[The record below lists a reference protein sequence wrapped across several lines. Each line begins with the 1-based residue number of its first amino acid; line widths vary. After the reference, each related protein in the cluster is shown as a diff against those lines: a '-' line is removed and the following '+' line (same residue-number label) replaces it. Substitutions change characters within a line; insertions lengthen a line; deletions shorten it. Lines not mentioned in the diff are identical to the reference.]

1 MQVNKTFIGCSR
13 ALRSI
18 APADTHLDCLGHR
31 STSLGK
37 WQTEFDMHLQHSL
50 QTPEVISSSYLKRRD
65 LTSFENPTTAD
76 QLRKANIGF
85 ELCFKQQSK
94 QENTYHNLAYKFD
107 SLTEFP
113 DQTLTDHLDPV
124 FVKTN
129 SKSQNSDQ
137 AKPRLMTVN
146 EELFEDRP
154 ERNTSFTSIRS
165 SNKDLKADF

>member
-1 MQVNKTFIGCSR
+1 M
-13 ALRSI
+13 
-18 APADTHLDCLGHR
+18 
-31 STSLGK
+31 
-37 WQTEFDMHLQHSL
+37 
-50 QTPEVISSSYLKRRD
+50 
-65 LTSFENPTTAD
+65 TSFENPTTQD

-85 ELCFKQQSK
+85 E
-94 QENTYHNLAYKFD
+94 ENTYHNLAYKFD

-129 SKSQNSDQ
+129 SKSQNSGQ

-154 ERNTSFTSIRS
+154 ERNTSFTSISS

>member
-1 MQVNKTFIGCSR
+1 M
-13 ALRSI
+13 RSI
-18 APADTHLDCLGHR
+18 APADTHLDCLAHP

-50 QTPEVISSSYLKRRD
+50 QTPEVSSSYLKRRE

-76 QLRKANIGF
+76 QLRKGDIG
-85 ELCFKQQSK
+85 SK
-94 QENTYHNLAYKFD
+94 EENTFHNLAYKFD
-107 SLTEFP
+107 SLTEST
-113 DQTLTDHLDPV
+113 DQTFTDHLDPV

-129 SKSQNSDQ
+129 SKSQNAGQ
-137 AKPRLMTVN
+137 AKPRHMTVN

-154 ERNTSFTSIRS
+154 ERNTTFTSISS